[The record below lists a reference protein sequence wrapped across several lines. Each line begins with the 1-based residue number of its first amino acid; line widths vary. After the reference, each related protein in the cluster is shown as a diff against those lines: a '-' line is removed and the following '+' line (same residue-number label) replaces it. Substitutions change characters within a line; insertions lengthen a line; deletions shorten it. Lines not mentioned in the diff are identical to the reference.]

1 MEVKGCMV
9 GEHTHLKPDQPSV
22 LGGCDVR
29 SGNDGS
35 HDVQEKLKSIED
47 YNAER
52 RQQAGGAAG
61 AGDAIAKMYQL
72 RQVMDKAGI
81 SGELFDRAKE
91 AMSAKHGGDH
101 VATAEALAARLSECL
116 DAVANE

>member
-1 MEVKGCMV
+1 
-9 GEHTHLKPDQPSV
+9 
-22 LGGCDVR
+22 
-29 SGNDGS
+29 
-35 HDVQEKLKSIED
+35 
-47 YNAER
+47 
-52 RQQAGGAAG
+52 
-61 AGDAIAKMYQL
+61 MYQL